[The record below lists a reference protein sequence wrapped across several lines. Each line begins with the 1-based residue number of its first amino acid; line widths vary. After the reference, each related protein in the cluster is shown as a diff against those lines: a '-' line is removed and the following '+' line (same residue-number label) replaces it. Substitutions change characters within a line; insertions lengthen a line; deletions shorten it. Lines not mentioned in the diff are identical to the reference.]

1 MDVLNVLGGM
11 YWLPWMYSECDGDV
25 AMDVYCTPCTNVYL
39 AQILRTNLLH
49 DTQWKWNGHIQH
61 CNEV

>member
-11 YWLPWMYSECDGDV
+11 YCLPWMYFECDGDV

-39 AQILRTNLLH
+39 ARGQISCMIL
-49 DTQWKWNGHIQH
+49 NGSGTDIYNIVTK
-61 CNEV
+61 CEL